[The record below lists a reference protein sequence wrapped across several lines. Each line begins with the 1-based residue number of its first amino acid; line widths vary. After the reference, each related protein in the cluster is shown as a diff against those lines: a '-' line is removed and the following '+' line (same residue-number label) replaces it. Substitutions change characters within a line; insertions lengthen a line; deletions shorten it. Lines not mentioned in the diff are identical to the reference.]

1 MSSGCTS
8 KAAAGALMAT
18 ATETKNLRTPIVCVM
33 GHVDHG
39 KTSLLDKIR
48 GTTVVDKEAGAITQ
62 HIGAT
67 EVPLGTIKAMC
78 GNMMAA
84 SVVIPGLLFIDTPGH
99 HAFTTLR
106 SRGGALADLAVLV
119 VDITEGFQPQTIE
132 AIKIL
137 RQFKTPFVVAANKI
151 DKIQGWAPS
160 PNSPFIKSFTGQPDY
175 VKAAIETKT
184 YELVGKL
191 SDLGFSSDRYD
202 RIRDFTRNVG
212 IVPISA
218 KTGEGIPDLLMVLI
232 GLAQKFLED
241 SLRMTVTG
249 PGVGTVLEV
258 KEERGLGFT
267 IDAIIYDGVIKV
279 GDTIVIGGKEKP
291 FTTKVRALLKPKPN
305 REIRVEERFDR
316 VSRLTAAAGV
326 KILAPGLENAMA
338 GSPLRVA
345 TEENKETVLKEIEG
359 EMEKARIVTDET
371 GIMIKA
377 DTLGSL
383 EAIVNELRG
392 AGIKVAMAEVGD
404 ISKKDIINA
413 ETLPEAM
420 DRVILGFNVQ
430 ILAET
435 KEYLQASD
443 IKVFTNDVI
452 YRLIEDYE
460 KWQKAQK
467 DMADKKRFEEI
478 VRPGKIRYLPNCTFR
493 QSKPAVI
500 GVHVMGGCIKPGI
513 TLIKPDGSK
522 VGVIKQIQ
530 ERNESLSI
538 ATQGKEVA
546 ISIEGPTAGRQI
558 NEGDIYYVDVPEPH
572 SKVLEF
578 ELKDTIRQD
587 ELEVLME
594 FVAIKRKNNPF
605 WGR

>member
-1 MSSGCTS
+1 
-8 KAAAGALMAT
+8 MAT
-18 ATETKNLRTPIVCVM
+18 AIETKNLRTPIVCVM

-39 KTSLLDKIR
+39 KTSLLDRIR
-48 GTTVVDKEAGAITQ
+48 GTAVVNKEAGAITQ

-67 EVPLGTIKAMC
+67 EVPLSTIKALC
-78 GNMMAA
+78 GNIM
-84 SVVIPGLLFIDTPGH
+84 SGNVVIPGLLFIDTPGH

-137 RQFKTPFVVAANKI
+137 KQYRTPFVVAANKM
-151 DKIQGWAPS
+151 DRIQGWTPTQ
-160 PNSPFIKSFTGQPDY
+160 NSPFIKSFDRQPDY
-175 VKAAIETKT
+175 VKTAIETKT

-232 GLAQKFLED
+232 GLAQRFLEEN
-241 SLRMTVTG
+241 LRLTVTG

-279 GDTIVIGGKEKP
+279 GDTVVIGGKEKP
-291 FTTKVRALLKPKPN
+291 ITSKVRALLKPKPN

-316 VSRLTAAAGV
+316 VHKLIAAAGV
-326 KILAPGLENAMA
+326 KILAPNLESAMA

-345 TEENKETVLKEIEG
+345 SEETMEAVLGDIEG
-359 EMEKARIVTDET
+359 ELKKAEIVTDET
-371 GIMIKA
+371 GIIVKA

-383 EAIVNELRG
+383 EAVINELKE

-404 ISKKDIINA
+404 ISRRDLVSA
-413 ETLPEAM
+413 QTLPDAL

-430 ILAET
+430 VLPDARD
-435 KEYLQASD
+435 YPSSD
-443 IKVFTNDVI
+443 IRIFNNNII
-452 YRLIEDYE
+452 YKLIEDYE
-460 KWQKAQK
+460 KWQKVQK
-467 DMADKKRFEEI
+467 DLAEKRRFEEI

-500 GVHVMGGCIKPGI
+500 GVQVMGGCIKPGV

-522 VGVIKQIQ
+522 VGVVKQIQ
-530 ERNESLSI
+530 ERNENQSI
-538 ATQGKEVA
+538 ACQGKEVA
-546 ISIEGPTAGRQI
+546 ISVDGPTAGRQI
-558 NEGDIYYVDVPEPH
+558 NEGDVYYVDVPEPH

-587 ELEVLME
+587 ELETLLE
-594 FVAIKRKNNPF
+594 FIAIKRKNNPF

>member
-1 MSSGCTS
+1 
-8 KAAAGALMAT
+8 MAT
-18 ATETKNLRTPIVCVM
+18 ATEMKNLRTPIVCVM

-67 EVPLGTIKAMC
+67 EVPLGTIKALC
-78 GNMMAA
+78 GNIM
-84 SVVIPGLLFIDTPGH
+84 SGTVVIPGLLFIDTPGH

-119 VDITEGFQPQTIE
+119 VDITEGFQPQSIE

-137 RQFKTPFVVAANKI
+137 KQYRTPFVVAANKI
-151 DKIQGWAPS
+151 DRIQGWTPTKNA
-160 PNSPFIKSFTGQPDY
+160 PFIKSYDNQPDY
-175 VKAAIETKT
+175 VKTTVETKT

-218 KTGEGIPDLLMVLI
+218 KTGEGVPDLLMVLI

-241 SLRMTVTG
+241 NLRLTVTG

-267 IDAIIYDGVIKV
+267 IDAIIYDGVISV

-291 FTTKVRALLKPKPN
+291 VTTRVRALLKPKPN

-316 VSRLTAAAGV
+316 VPKLIAAAGV
-326 KILAPGLENAMA
+326 KILAPNLENAMA

-345 TEENKETVLKEIEG
+345 KESTMEAVLKDIES
-359 EMEKARIVTDET
+359 ELKKAEIVTDET
-371 GIMIKA
+371 GIMVKA

-383 EAIVNELRG
+383 EAVINELKE

-404 ISKKDIINA
+404 IAKRDLVNA
-413 ETLPEAM
+413 QTLPDAL
-420 DRVILGFNVQ
+420 DRVILGFNIQV
-430 ILAET
+430 LPEA
-435 KEYLQASD
+435 KDYPSSD
-443 IKVFTNDVI
+443 IKIFTNDII
-452 YRLIEDYE
+452 YKLIEDYG
-460 KWQKAQK
+460 KWQKVQK
-467 DMADKKRFEEI
+467 DLAEKKRFEEI

-500 GVHVMGGCIKPGI
+500 GVQVMGGCIKPGV

-530 ERNESLSI
+530 ERNENQSI
-538 ATQGKEVA
+538 ACQGKEVA
-546 ISIEGPTAGRQI
+546 ISVDGPTAGRQI
-558 NEGDIYYVDVPEPH
+558 NEGDVYYVDVPEPH

-587 ELEVLME
+587 ELETLME
-594 FVAIKRKNNPF
+594 FVTIKRKNNPF

>member
-1 MSSGCTS
+1 
-8 KAAAGALMAT
+8 MAT

-48 GTTVVDKEAGAITQ
+48 GTTVVNKEAGAITQ

-67 EVPLGTIKAMC
+67 EVPLSTIQALC
-78 GNMMAA
+78 GNIM
-84 SVVIPGLLFIDTPGH
+84 SGTVVIPGLLFIDTPGH

-119 VDITEGFQPQTIE
+119 VDITEGFQPQTVE

-137 RQFKTPFVVAANKI
+137 KQFRTPFVVAANKV
-151 DKIQGWAPS
+151 DRIQGWTPTK
-160 PNSPFIKSFTGQPDY
+160 NSPFIKSYTNQPDY
-175 VKAAIETKT
+175 VKTAVETRT

-202 RIRDFTRNVG
+202 RIRDFTKNVG
-212 IVPISA
+212 IVPMSA

-232 GLAQKFLED
+232 GLAQRFLED
-241 SLRMTVTG
+241 NLRMTVTG

-267 IDAIIYDGVIKV
+267 IDAILYDGVIKV
-279 GDTIVIGGKEKP
+279 GDTVVIGGKEKP
-291 FTTKVRALLKPKPN
+291 ITTKIRALLKPAPN

-316 VSRLTAAAGV
+316 VQKLTAAAGV
-326 KILAPGLENAMA
+326 KILAPDLENAVA

-345 TEENKETVLKEIEG
+345 KEDSIDAIIEEIEN
-359 EMEKARIVTDET
+359 ELEKARVVTDET
-371 GIMIKA
+371 GIMVKA

-383 EAIVNELRG
+383 EAIINELRET
-392 AGIKVAMAEVGD
+392 GINVAMAEVGD
-404 ISKKDIINA
+404 ISRKDVVNA
-413 ETLPEAM
+413 ETLPDIK
-420 DRVILGFNVQ
+420 DRVILGFNVDM
-430 ILAET
+430 LADA
-435 KEYLQASD
+435 KEYLQSSD
-443 IKVFTNDVI
+443 IKIFNNNVI
-452 YRLIEDYE
+452 YKLIEDYD

-467 DMADKKRFEEI
+467 DQAEKKRFEEI
-478 VRPGKIRYLPNCTFR
+478 VRPGKVRYLPNCTFR

-500 GVHVMGGCIKPGI
+500 GVQVMGGCIKPGV
-513 TLIKPDGSK
+513 TLIKTDGSK
-522 VGVIKQIQ
+522 IGIIKQIQ
-530 ERNESLSI
+530 ERNENQSI
-538 ATQGKEVA
+538 AAQGKEVA
-546 ISIEGPTAGRQI
+546 VSIDGPTAGRQI
-558 NEGDIYYVDVPEPH
+558 NEGEIYYVDVPESH

-587 ELEVLME
+587 ELETLME
-594 FVAIKRKNNPF
+594 FVNIKRKGNPF

>member
-1 MSSGCTS
+1 
-8 KAAAGALMAT
+8 MAT

-48 GTTVVDKEAGAITQ
+48 GTAVVNKEAGAITQ

-67 EVPLGTIKAMC
+67 EVPLSTIRALCSVMG
-78 GNMMAA
+78 GN
-84 SVVIPGLLFIDTPGH
+84 VVIPGLLFIDTPGH

-119 VDITEGFQPQTIE
+119 VDITEGFQPQTVE

-137 RQFKTPFVVAANKI
+137 KQYRTPFVLAANKI
-151 DKIQGWAPS
+151 DRIQGWTPM
-160 PNSPFIKSFTGQPDY
+160 PNAPFIKSFDNQPDY
-175 VKAAIETKT
+175 VKTAIETKT

-241 SLRMTVTG
+241 NLRLTVTG

-279 GDTIVIGGKEKP
+279 GNTIVIGGKENP
-291 FTTKVRALLKPKPN
+291 ITTKVRALLKPKPN

-316 VSRLTAAAGV
+316 VQKLTAAAGV
-326 KILAPGLENAMA
+326 KILAPGLEDAMA

-345 TEENKETVLKEIEG
+345 REDTMEAVLRDIES
-359 EMEKARIVTDET
+359 ELEKARIVTDET
-371 GIMIKA
+371 GIMVKA

-383 EAIVNELRG
+383 EAIVNELKD
-392 AGIKVAMAEVGD
+392 ANIKVAMAEVGD
-404 ISKKDIINA
+404 ISKRDLVNA
-413 ETLPEAM
+413 QTLPEAL
-420 DRVILGFNVQ
+420 DRVILGFSVQ
-430 ILAET
+430 VLPDA
-435 KEYLQASD
+435 KDYLRSSD
-443 IKVFTNDVI
+443 IRIFTNDVI
-452 YRLIEDYE
+452 YKLIEDYE

-467 DMADKKRFEEI
+467 DLAEKKRFEEI
-478 VRPGKIRYLPNCTFR
+478 IRPGKIRYLPNCTFR
-493 QSKPAVI
+493 QSKPAVV
-500 GVHVMGGCIKPGI
+500 GVQVVGGCIKPGV

-530 ERNESLSI
+530 ERNENQSI
-538 ATQGKEVA
+538 ACQGKEVA

-558 NEGDIYYVDVPEPH
+558 NEGDVYYVDVPESH

-587 ELEVLME
+587 ELETLME

>member
-1 MSSGCTS
+1 
-8 KAAAGALMAT
+8 MAT

-48 GTTVVDKEAGAITQ
+48 GTAVVNKEAGAITQ

-67 EVPLGTIKAMC
+67 EVPLSTIRALCSVMG
-78 GNMMAA
+78 GN
-84 SVVIPGLLFIDTPGH
+84 VVIPGLLFIDTPGH

-119 VDITEGFQPQTIE
+119 VDITEGFQPQTVE

-137 RQFKTPFVVAANKI
+137 KQYRTPFVLAANKI
-151 DKIQGWAPS
+151 DRIQGWTPM
-160 PNSPFIKSFTGQPDY
+160 PNAPFIKSFDNQPDY
-175 VKAAIETKT
+175 VKTAIETKT

-241 SLRMTVTG
+241 NLRLTVTG

-279 GDTIVIGGKEKP
+279 GNTIVIGGKENP
-291 FTTKVRALLKPKPN
+291 ITTKVRALLKPKPN

-316 VSRLTAAAGV
+316 VQKLTAAAGV
-326 KILAPGLENAMA
+326 KILAPGLEDAMA

-345 TEENKETVLKEIEG
+345 REDTMEAVLRDIES
-359 EMEKARIVTDET
+359 ELEKARIVTDET
-371 GIMIKA
+371 GIMVKA

-383 EAIVNELRG
+383 EAIVNELKD
-392 AGIKVAMAEVGD
+392 ANIKVAMAEVGD
-404 ISKKDIINA
+404 ISKRDLVNA
-413 ETLPEAM
+413 QTSPEAL
-420 DRVILGFNVQ
+420 DRVILGFSVQ
-430 ILAET
+430 VLPDA
-435 KEYLQASD
+435 KDYLRSSD
-443 IKVFTNDVI
+443 IRIFTNDVI
-452 YRLIEDYE
+452 YKLIEDYE

-467 DMADKKRFEEI
+467 DLAEKKRFEEI
-478 VRPGKIRYLPNCTFR
+478 IRPGKIRYLPNCTFR
-493 QSKPAVI
+493 QSKPAVV
-500 GVHVMGGCIKPGI
+500 GVQVVGGCIKPGV

-530 ERNESLSI
+530 ERNENQSI
-538 ATQGKEVA
+538 ACQGKEVA

-558 NEGDIYYVDVPEPH
+558 NEGDVYYVDVPESH

-587 ELEVLME
+587 ELETLME

>member
-1 MSSGCTS
+1 
-8 KAAAGALMAT
+8 MAT

-48 GTTVVDKEAGAITQ
+48 GTAVVNKEAGAITQ

-67 EVPLGTIKAMC
+67 EVPLSTIRALCSVMG
-78 GNMMAA
+78 GN
-84 SVVIPGLLFIDTPGH
+84 VVIPGLLFIDTPGH

-119 VDITEGFQPQTIE
+119 VDITEGFQPQTVE

-137 RQFKTPFVVAANKI
+137 KQYRTPFVLAANKI
-151 DKIQGWAPS
+151 DRIQGWTPM
-160 PNSPFIKSFTGQPDY
+160 PNAPFIKSFDNQPDY
-175 VKAAIETKT
+175 VKTAIETKT

-241 SLRMTVTG
+241 NLRLTVTG

-279 GDTIVIGGKEKP
+279 GNTIVIGGKENP
-291 FTTKVRALLKPKPN
+291 ITTKVRALLKPKPN

-316 VSRLTAAAGV
+316 VQKLTAAAGV
-326 KILAPGLENAMA
+326 KILAPGLEDAMA

-345 TEENKETVLKEIEG
+345 REDTMEAVLRDIES
-359 EMEKARIVTDET
+359 ELEKAGIVTDET
-371 GIMIKA
+371 GIMVKA

-383 EAIVNELRG
+383 EAIVNELKD
-392 AGIKVAMAEVGD
+392 ANIKVAMAEVGD
-404 ISKKDIINA
+404 ISKRDLVNA
-413 ETLPEAM
+413 QTLPEAL
-420 DRVILGFNVQ
+420 DRVILGFSVQ
-430 ILAET
+430 VLPDA
-435 KEYLQASD
+435 KDYLRSSD
-443 IKVFTNDVI
+443 IRIFTNDVI
-452 YRLIEDYE
+452 YKLIEDYE

-467 DMADKKRFEEI
+467 DLAEKKRFEEI
-478 VRPGKIRYLPNCTFR
+478 IRPGKIRYLPNCTFR
-493 QSKPAVI
+493 QSKPAVV
-500 GVHVMGGCIKPGI
+500 GVQVVGGCIKPGV

-530 ERNESLSI
+530 ERNENQSI
-538 ATQGKEVA
+538 ACQGKEVA

-558 NEGDIYYVDVPEPH
+558 NEGDVYYVDVPESH

-587 ELEVLME
+587 ELETLME